1 MTAAA
6 RWIAGLFMIMAA
18 LLAIRAEFP
27 RIIHEPGLWD
37 FGSFVASGRAAGEG
51 GEPPPRPAVARGR

>member
-18 LLAIRAEFP
+18 LLTIRAEFP
-27 RIIHEPGLWD
+27 RIIHEP
-37 FGSFVASGRAAGEG
+37 
-51 GEPPPRPAVARGR
+51 